1 MGKKQKT
8 KKVKK
13 LKTIEKRKTEI
24 ENVKK
29 QLSDIGFADS
39 NPDVQYAYKIF
50 DEYIKFGSAFT
61 GKIKINGFKRI
72 LDIILSNRSHI
83 QTVVCLK
90 YDEFV

>member
-1 MGKKQKT
+1 MGKKKN
-8 KKVKK
+8 KKIKK
-13 LKTIEKRKTEI
+13 LKTLEKRRLEI

-29 QLSDIGFADS
+29 QLSDIGFSES

-50 DEYIKFGSAFT
+50 DEYINYGSAYT

-90 YDEFV
+90 YDEYV